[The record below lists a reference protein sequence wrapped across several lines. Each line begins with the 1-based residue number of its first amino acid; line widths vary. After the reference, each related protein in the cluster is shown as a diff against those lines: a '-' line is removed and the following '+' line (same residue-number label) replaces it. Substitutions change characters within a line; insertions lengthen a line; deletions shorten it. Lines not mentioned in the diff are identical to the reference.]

1 MVSVLSRKREI
12 ASSFIKNGPNQEK
25 APIGANKTKM
35 AIKITITTTITV
47 SDPTFSLMEG
57 KELADKCAFHLL
69 AENVDSVMNVE
80 CTSTVEEVK

>member
-1 MVSVLSRKREI
+1 
-12 ASSFIKNGPNQEK
+12 
-25 APIGANKTKM
+25 M

-57 KELADKCAFHLL
+57 KELAEEVKGALL
-69 AENVDSVMNVE
+69 AENVDAVMKTE

>member
-57 KELADKCAFHLL
+57 KELAEEVKGALL
-69 AENVDSVMNVE
+69 AENVDAVMKTE